1 MDGGRPIITAGR
13 TLNYFELENDM
24 GILDRWELGDPID
37 GSGQEIWNGHFS
49 RGLPLSIQ
57 LPVRIGMYAR
67 GRDLDF
73 STTALGVTVI
83 HDKVKTLFE
92 QLGLQDQMQLIPI
105 TVDEHPD
112 RYYLLNL
119 LRTIRCI
126 DDERCEEVGY
136 RTVED
141 GYEDGIGEYY
151 KVVGL
156 RIDPS
161 KVGNAEL
168 FRPWGWPVSIIISER
183 VKKAMEEAG
192 VTGTRFTE
200 V

>member
-1 MDGGRPIITAGR
+1 MK
-13 TLNYFELENDM
+13 YFELENDM

-37 GSGQEIWNGHFS
+37 GSGQEIWHGHFS
-49 RGLPLSIQ
+49 KGLPLSIQ

-67 GRDLDF
+67 GRALDF

-92 QLGLQDQMQLIPI
+92 RIGIQDQMQLFPI
-105 TVDEHPD
+105 TIEEQSDL
-112 RYYLLNL
+112 YYILNL

-136 RTVED
+136 RTAEE
-141 GYEDGIGEYY
+141 GYEDGIGEYH
-151 KVVGL
+151 KVVGM
-156 RIDPS
+156 RIDSS
-161 KVGNAEL
+161 KVGDAEI

-183 VKKAMEEAG
+183 VKKAMEVAG